1 MIARKKFM
9 GFNSSLVFYHHVLF
23 LPNHSKKEAS
33 KKNSPRGRSE
43 FVAGSGCEGAFFAR
57 EGRRSSRIPP
67 ALHPERH
74 REAPQ
79 YAGSAGIAGGRLGN
93 GIMEWGVPKVSLPPF
108 QSWSSKWQ
116 LTFLPLTRELRNAW
130 RSFFFLCSSS
140 TVSVPVEYQS
150 GQGWWKE
157 KFPNPAHSLLPPP
170 PSCLLFLILN
180 IF

>member
-23 LPNHSKKEAS
+23 LPNHSKKETS

-93 GIMEWGVPKVSLPPF
+93 GIMEWGVPKVSLPP
-108 QSWSSKWQ
+108 S
-116 LTFLPLTRELRNAW
+116 LPSRA
-130 RSFFFLCSSS
+130 
-140 TVSVPVEYQS
+140 
-150 GQGWWKE
+150 G
-157 KFPNPAHSLLPPP
+157 A
-170 PSCLLFLILN
+170 LN
-180 IF
+180 GS